1 MSAISDKARDFWDR
15 ISPRER
21 RMVILLGIAAPITI
35 AIWLGLS
42 IRDGLVDMDARNAK
56 TRKALAVLSDMRARG
71 QTTQKSDDVVA
82 TMGTEP
88 LSLPTYLDNAAK
100 KANFTLKSTS
110 PHPAVTRNGFVTN
123 SVSCTLDDLTIE
135 QLKTFLME
143 VETGSKVVA
152 ITHIDLRRDFRDK
165 EKLDVNLEVST
176 YSKEA
181 PPKAEGGGDGDGDGG
196 NEASS
201 DEQKDG

>member
-21 RMVILLGIAAPITI
+21 RLVMIAAIAVPVTL

-42 IRDGLVDMDARNAK
+42 IRDGLVDMEKRNGEA
-56 TRKALAVLSDMRARG
+56 RKALTVLADLRARG
-71 QTTQKSDDVVA
+71 ETHRKVDDVISM
-82 TMGTEP
+82 MGTEP

-100 KANFTLKSTS
+100 KASFTLKSTT
-110 PHPAVTRNGFVTN
+110 PHPPVTRNGFVTN
-123 SVSCTLDDLTIE
+123 SVSCSLDDLTIE

-143 VETGSKVVA
+143 VEMGSKFVA
-152 ITHIDLRRDFRDK
+152 VTHIDLRRDFRDK
-165 EKLDVNLEVST
+165 EKLDVALEVST

-181 PPKAEGGGDGDGDGG
+181 PAKPEGEGEAKEGG
-196 NEASS
+196 
-201 DEQKDG
+201 

>member
-21 RMVILLGIAAPITI
+21 RLVIIAAIAVPITL

-42 IRDGLVDMDARNAK
+42 IRDGLVDMEKRNAQS
-56 TRKALAVLSDMRARG
+56 RKALSVLADLRARG
-71 QTTQKSDDVVA
+71 ETRQKVDDAVA
-82 TMGTEP
+82 MMGTEP

-100 KANFTLKSTS
+100 KASFTLKSTT

-123 SVSCTLDDLTIE
+123 SVSISLDDLTIE

-143 VETGSKVVA
+143 VEMGSRVVA
-152 ITHIDLRRDFRDK
+152 VTHIDLRRDFRDK
-165 EKLDVNLEVST
+165 AKLDVNLEVST
-176 YSKEA
+176 YSKE
-181 PPKAEGGGDGDGDGG
+181 PPAKTEGGDTDAAKKG
-196 NEASS
+196 N
-201 DEQKDG
+201 